1 MNTSSDDIQ
10 PAANAQGADNANA
23 QPACRNCGAPMLG
36 AHCYACG
43 QPVRGLVRPLGNL
56 FGDLLDSVFNVDTRI
71 LRTIPPLFAKPGF
84 LTTEYF
90 AGRQVRYV
98 TPVRLFFFLAIITF
112 FVAQFATDIGPDAVR
127 VGSGERGNDLIGAAT
142 TVAEVEKERDAR
154 LASMAEAKRGMLGT
168 PAAAGLPG
176 IQAGEQQVR

>member
-10 PAANAQGADNANA
+10 PAANA

-43 QPVRGLVRPLGNL
+43 QPVKGLVRPLGNL

-71 LRTIPPLFAKPGF
+71 LRTLPLLFAKPGF

-90 AGRQVRYV
+90 AGRQVRCGLRQSI
-98 TPVRLFFFLAIITF
+98 P
-112 FVAQFATDIGPDAVR
+112 
-127 VGSGERGNDLIGAAT
+127 S
-142 TVAEVEKERDAR
+142 
-154 LASMAEAKRGMLGT
+154 SM
-168 PAAAGLPG
+168 
-176 IQAGEQQVR
+176 

>member
-43 QPVRGLVRPLGNL
+43 QPVKGLVRPLGNL

-71 LRTIPPLFAKPGF
+71 LRTLPPLFAKPGF

-98 TPVRLFFFLAIITF
+98 TPVRLFFFHDLLGHSGFTVSYLDYLTGGPGRGGYIGTVTSKVRGDEELAAEME
-112 FVAQFATDIGPDAVR
+112 VSSMPGAGD
-127 VGSGERGNDLIGAAT
+127 GAAS
-142 TVAEVEKERDAR
+142 AH
-154 LASMAEAKRGMLGT
+154 
-168 PAAAGLPG
+168 
-176 IQAGEQQVR
+176 